1 MHPRWH
7 SGKEFACPCRRCEF
21 DPWVRKIPWRR
32 KWQLTPVFL
41 PGKSHG
47 QRSLAVAHRV
57 AQSQKRLIIVE
68 IMYIKLLI
76 AGIPDIFGLSFLKST
91 EYVFL
96 FSRGP
101 QRVWGRAVH
110 GPGVMLRPP
119 RCPLQVYNVDPKAYN
134 GSQLPVRV
142 EVDMMRVMEVFLA
155 QLR

>member
-1 MHPRWH
+1 M
-7 SGKEFACPCRRCEF
+7 
-21 DPWVRKIPWRR
+21 
-32 KWQLTPVFL
+32 
-41 PGKSHG
+41 
-47 QRSLAVAHRV
+47 
-57 AQSQKRLIIVE
+57 E
-68 IMYIKLLI
+68 IRYIRLLI

-110 GPGVMLRPP
+110 GRSMMLRPP
-119 RCPLQVYNVDPKAYN
+119 CCPLQVYNVDPKAYN

>member
-1 MHPRWH
+1 MVKNPPASAGDIRDVGLIPGLERP
-7 SGKEFACPCRRCEF
+7 SGE
-21 DPWVRKIPWRR
+21 RKGNSHYFP
-32 KWQLTPVFL
+32 L

-47 QRSLAVAHRV
+47 QRSLAIVHSV
-57 AQSQKRLIIVE
+57 AQSWKRLIIVE

-76 AGIPDIFGLSFLKST
+76 VGIPEIFGLSFLKST

-101 QRVWGRAVH
+101 QRIWGRAVH

-119 RCPLQVYNVDPKAYN
+119 RCPPQVYNVDPKAYN
-134 GSQLPVRV
+134 GSQLPVSV
-142 EVDMMRVMEVFLA
+142 EVDMVRVMEVFLA